1 MNMSNFEDYAKRK
14 NSSIGSKSGEAR
26 QSIVTLPQSLLR
38 IDNVCGSNHKKNHL
52 NNLQYK
58 SD

>member
-1 MNMSNFEDYAKRK
+1 MSNFEDYAKRT

-26 QSIVTLPQSLLR
+26 QSIVTLPQSPLR
-38 IDNVCGSNHKKNHL
+38 IDDVCGSNHKKKNHL
-52 NNLQYK
+52 NNLKYK

>member
-1 MNMSNFEDYAKRK
+1 MSNFEDYAKRT
-14 NSSIGSKSGEAR
+14 NSSIGSKSVEAR

-38 IDNVCGSNHKKNHL
+38 IDDVCGSNHKKNHL

>member
-1 MNMSNFEDYAKRK
+1 MSNFEDYAKRK
-14 NSSIGSKSGEAR
+14 NGSIGSKSGEAR

-38 IDNVCGSNHKKNHL
+38 IDDVCGSNHKKNHL